1 MSDEYENFDDGAESD
16 FDIDGGVADIAVGLG
31 FDGEKDDSDN
41 DIDIDDDI
49 NAEGDD
55 DGEGE
60 GKTKVASEPEPE
72 TTLKQPPQSWS
83 KEQHETW
90 SKLPPEA
97 QNYIELREKQMLDG
111 IEEYKN
117 GHHYAQTIVQELSP
131 YMEDFRAAGVDEING
146 IKSLMQH
153 HRAITQGS
161 LEQRQEAFLQ
171 IGIASGLIPQ
181 EGQPQIDP
189 QVMAI
194 RQELNQLKQ
203 MEQQRQ
209 QGFISQQKAQL
220 NQEIQAFADA
230 PGHEYFDD
238 VADDMVI
245 QLKAG
250 VDLQTAYDRAI
261 WANPGVRE
269 KIMQKQMD
277 DKLNETKERKRQEA
291 IAAKKAASTNI
302 RGSTRVTGEK
312 LGSWD
317 DTMRETYRAIKNR

>member
-1 MSDEYENFDDGAESD
+1 MSDETDNFNEGSDSD
-16 FDIDGGVADIAVGLG
+16 FDIDSGVADIASGLG
-31 FDGEKDDSDN
+31 FDSEEGSGDG
-41 DIDIDDDI
+41 DDDI
-49 NAEGDD
+49 NEDIESEEKSE
-55 DGEGE
+55 GEGE
-60 GKTKVASEPEPE
+60 QGQEEKTAEPTEP
-72 TTLKQPPQSWS
+72 TIKQPPQSWS

-90 SKLPPEA
+90 NKLTPEA

-117 GHHYAQTIVQELSP
+117 GHHYAQTMVQELSP
-131 YMEDFRAAGVDEING
+131 YMEDFRAAGVDEISG

-189 QVMAI
+189 QVAAI

-209 QGFISQQKAQL
+209 QGYISQQQAQL

-230 PGHEYFDD
+230 PGHEYFDE

-261 WANPGVRE
+261 WANPGIRE
-269 KIMQKQMD
+269 KILQKQID
-277 DKLNETKERKRQEA
+277 DKLNEARERKRQEA
-291 IAAKKAASTNI
+291 ESAKKAASTNI
-302 RGSTRVTGEK
+302 RSSTRVTGEK
-312 LGSWD
+312 IGTMD
-317 DTMRETYRAIKNR
+317 DTLRETFRAIKNR